1 MPFLYGLLLVL
12 QIACVVHMVRSGR
25 PYWWAWIVIFVPGIG
40 VAAYLITQ
48 VLPDLQNDPRARRA
62 ARGLAKRL
70 DPEKDLR
77 RLRTELERAD
87 TVQNRLRLG
96 AEFLELGAAD
106 EAETIFRESLR
117 GMHATDPDIL
127 LALAKAQSA
136 QGKAGETIAT
146 LDTLKAANPG
156 FKSPDGHLLY
166 ARSLEGLERT
176 AEALAEYDVLEDSF
190 PGEEARVRKAEL
202 LRVLGRDADARVV
215 LEKVIE
221 RARIAP
227 DFYRKAQRE
236 WVDRAKQMLR
246 G

>member
-1 MPFLYGLLLVL
+1 MPFLYGLLIVL

-77 RLRTELERAD
+77 RLRIELERAD

-106 EAETIFRESLR
+106 EAETIFRETLR

-146 LDTLKAANPG
+146 LDALKSANPG
-156 FKSPDGHLLY
+156 YRSPDGHLLY
-166 ARSLEGLERT
+166 ARSLEGLYRDS
-176 AEALAEYDVLEDSF
+176 EALAEYDVLEDSF

-202 LRVLGRDADARVV
+202 LRRLGRDAEARVV

-221 RARIAP
+221 RVRIAP